1 MMPFQVMGRMIKGLA
16 TPEDVAGKE
25 VMMLYGLGFSNPS
38 IASKLN
44 QYMFSVSNKLMQRL
58 LIAAF
63 YKQTM
68 PRWIKK
74 PKEVKDETIDKY
86 CREMGIQRSAVLD
99 RLIEENMRD
108 FLTEIRADPKDF
120 AKYGF
125 DLIRPETNKWF

>member
-1 MMPFQVMGRMIKGLA
+1 MGKMIKGLA
-16 TPEDVAGKE
+16 KPEEVAGKE
-25 VMMLYGLGFSNPS
+25 VMMLYGLGFSNPV

-44 QYMFSVSNKLMQRL
+44 QYMFSVSSKLMQRL

-63 YKQTM
+63 YKQSM
-68 PRWIKK
+68 PKWIKK
-74 PKEVKDETIDKY
+74 PKEVKDETIDRY
-86 CREMGIQRSAVLD
+86 CREMGIQRSAVL
-99 RLIEENMRD
+99 IEENMRN